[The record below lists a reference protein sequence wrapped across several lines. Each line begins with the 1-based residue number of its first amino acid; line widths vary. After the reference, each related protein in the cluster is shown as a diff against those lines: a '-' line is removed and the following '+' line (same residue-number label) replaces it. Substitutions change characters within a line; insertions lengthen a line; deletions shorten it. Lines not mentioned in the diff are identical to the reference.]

1 MANISKK
8 DSKGRVLK
16 EGEDQMKDG
25 RYRFRY
31 VNKEGKRIP
40 VYSWKLVPSDRV
52 PNGKK
57 DGLSLREKEK
67 EIQKDLLDGI
77 NTYDGN
83 QSLNKVFEQY
93 IETKPNLAPKTLE
106 NYKSYWKNHVHDGIG
121 RIAISKIKRS
131 DILRLYGNLYS
142 KNKMA
147 VGSIQLLQ
155 NVLYPTFQMA
165 VDDEIL
171 RSNPCKNCMKNFTGI
186 QSKERKP
193 LTKQEQ
199 QDLLEFLKNDSVYYY
214 HYYTMMFLLLATGM
228 RIGEC
233 LGLTWDNIDF
243 DNQELKIDHQ
253 LVYGKVNGKTK
264 HYIRKPKYNSERT
277 IPLQNH
283 VLEVMKEYKADYYFR
298 SRSSGIEV
306 DGYSNFIFLNS
317 KSNLNKPATINRAI
331 NGMIK
336 EFNQLYEVQMPH
348 FSAHTLRHTFCT
360 RMAENGV
367 DPKVLQRLMGHKSI
381 TVTMEI
387 YNHVDGDRV
396 RKEMDRVKDIMEI
409 VI

>member
-1 MANISKK
+1 
-8 DSKGRVLK
+8 
-16 EGEDQMKDG
+16 
-25 RYRFRY
+25 
-31 VNKEGKRIP
+31 
-40 VYSWKLVPSDRV
+40 
-52 PNGKK
+52 
-57 DGLSLREKEK
+57 
-67 EIQKDLLDGI
+67 
-77 NTYDGN
+77 
-83 QSLNKVFEQY
+83 
-93 IETKPNLAPKTLE
+93 
-106 NYKSYWKNHVHDGIG
+106 
-121 RIAISKIKRS
+121 
-131 DILRLYGNLYS
+131 
-142 KNKMA
+142 
-147 VGSIQLLQ
+147 
-155 NVLYPTFQMA
+155 
-165 VDDEIL
+165 
-171 RSNPCKNCMKNFTGI
+171 
-186 QSKERKP
+186 
-193 LTKQEQ
+193 
-199 QDLLEFLKNDSVYYY
+199 
-214 HYYTMMFLLLATGM
+214 MFLLLATGM

-243 DNQELKIDHQ
+243 DNQELTIDHQ

-264 HYIRKPKYNSERT
+264 HYIRTPKYNSVRT

-283 VLEVMKEYKADYYFR
+283 VSAVMKEYKADYYFR

-336 EFNQLYEVQMPH
+336 EFNQLHEVQMPH

-409 VI
+409 VV